1 MKKPIL
7 ALILMLCWQAAPA
20 ADNAYQLKVDG
31 LACPFCAYGVEKQLN
46 RVQGVE
52 SIATDIKNGTVT
64 VTMHEGATLKQAEA
78 TLAVAK
84 AGFTLR
90 GFNRK
95 EASE

>member
-52 SIATDIKNGTVT
+52 SIATDIKSGSVT
-64 VTMHEGATLKQAEA
+64 VTMHAGTTLKQSDAA
-78 TLAVAK
+78 RAVDK

-95 EASE
+95 ETSE